1 MRQPKFRG
9 FSPETNEWVYGYG
22 WHETDYTDDFLRSI
36 NQSRQDAVLFT
47 KTFPIT
53 CDIESMGEFT
63 GLLDTN
69 GVEIYEGDIV
79 QVKYTY
85 EQGYLGGYATE
96 EVIGQVEYK
105 HGCFDVYKNNVDQ
118 GIVIREHISDLE
130 TEWEVIGNIFEDGEL
145 LNDSNHPETD

>member
-79 QVKYTY
+79 RHATDEGIYKVIFDDGGFYVKN
-85 EQGYLGGYATE
+85 LF
-96 EVIGQVEYK
+96 EYD
-105 HGCFDVYKNNVDQ
+105 FQTIDEYP
-118 GIVIREHISDLE
+118 L
-130 TEWEVIGNIFEDGEL
+130 EVIGNTYEYIEL
-145 LNDSNHPETD
+145 LKKTE

>member
-53 CDIESMGEFT
+53 CDIESMGEYT
-63 GLLDTN
+63 GLKDRN
-69 GVEIYEGDIV
+69 GKEIYEGDILLFNNSINDRKWKCV
-79 QVKYTY
+79 
-85 EQGYLGGYATE
+85 
-96 EVIGQVEYK
+96 VEYREGSFVCVYQNDK
-105 HGCFDVYKNNVDQ
+105 VYNHFDSWNVPK
-118 GIVIREHISDLE
+118 V
-130 TEWEVIGNIFEDGEL
+130 TWEVIGNIYEHPHL
-145 LNDSNHPETD
+145 LGGDS

>member
-1 MRQPKFRG
+1 MREPKFRG
-9 FSPETNEWVYGYG
+9 FSLETNEWVYGYG

-79 QVKYTY
+79 RHATDEGIYKVIFDD
-85 EQGYLGGYATE
+85 GGFY
-96 EVIGQVEYK
+96 VENLFEYD
-105 HGCFDVYKNNVDQ
+105 FQTIDEYP
-118 GIVIREHISDLE
+118 L
-130 TEWEVIGNIFEDGEL
+130 EVIGNIYEHKHL
-145 LNDSNHPETD
+145 LEETA

>member
-69 GVEIYEGDIV
+69 GVEIYEGDIIYYNIDNGV
-79 QVKYTY
+79 GIEHYQARVVWSENT
-85 EQGYLGGYATE
+85 A
-96 EVIGQVEYK
+96 EYK
-105 HGCFDVYKNNVDQ
+105 NRFEWLIIYSDCDDFD
-118 GIVIREHISDLE
+118 DLSRPAAYNSE
-130 TEWEVIGNIFEDGEL
+130 LQVVGNIYENPEL
-145 LNDSNHPETD
+145 LEEGK

>member
-79 QVKYTY
+79 RHATDEGIYKVIFA
-85 EQGYLGGYATE
+85 GGGFY
-96 EVIGQVEYK
+96 VENLFEYD
-105 HGCFDVYKNNVDQ
+105 FQTIDEYP
-118 GIVIREHISDLE
+118 L
-130 TEWEVIGNIFEDGEL
+130 EVIGNTYENIEL
-145 LNDSNHPETD
+145 LKKTE

>member
-69 GVEIYEGDIV
+69 GVEIYESDIV
-79 QVKYTY
+79 RHATDEGIYKVIFDD
-85 EQGYLGGYATE
+85 GGFY
-96 EVIGQVEYK
+96 VENLFEYD
-105 HGCFDVYKNNVDQ
+105 FQTIDEYP
-118 GIVIREHISDLE
+118 L
-130 TEWEVIGNIFEDGEL
+130 EVIGNTYENIEL
-145 LNDSNHPETD
+145 LKKTE